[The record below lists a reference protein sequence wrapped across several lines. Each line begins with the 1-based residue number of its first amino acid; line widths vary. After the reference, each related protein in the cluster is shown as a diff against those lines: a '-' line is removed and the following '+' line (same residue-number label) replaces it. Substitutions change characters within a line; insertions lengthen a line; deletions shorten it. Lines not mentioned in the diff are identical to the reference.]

1 MNISSNE
8 ELEAQYKYNNQPIQG
23 IIKQAK
29 KKEDDKKKS
38 IDPKYIF
45 ENVTI
50 PKSKKKKKYR
60 KPTDKKNDLDFDKID
75 DMVFT

>member
-1 MNISSNE
+1 MNISPND
-8 ELEAQYKYNNQPIQG
+8 ELEEQYKYNNQPIQG
-23 IIKQAK
+23 IIKKAK

-45 ENVTI
+45 ENVSI

-60 KPTDKKNDLDFDKID
+60 KPDDKKNDLNFDKID
-75 DMVFT
+75 DMVFI

>member
-50 PKSKKKKKYR
+50 PKSKKKKK
-60 KPTDKKNDLDFDKID
+60 KKNPTDKKKE
-75 DMVFT
+75 V